1 VISTVDGCLLWPV
14 AAGVLVEADAVARLE
29 GLLARA
35 LEANERLA
43 ALVERQREEIAQLRE
58 ELAVRDRELERVT
71 AELAVLKRML
81 FGRSSER
88 ARPGTAGGDGS
99 DGDGGEEAGGDHR
112 VRPAAGGKSAKRG
125 PGARAGRRDYSHLP
139 RVEVVWD
146 FPGGGYCCPE
156 CGTPFNRL
164 GDHVTELL
172 DWLVIVRVSAHCR
185 RRYRRAC
192 GCRVPATVT
201 APGPPKAIGKGLVS
215 NAFIAHLL
223 TERYV
228 AGRSQNSLVT
238 GLARHGAELSPA
250 TLTGTCAAAGAL
262 LAPLEAAVTARSRGA
277 WHLHADET
285 SWRVFAPREPGGPAR
300 WWLWVF
306 LGPDTAC
313 FVMDPTRSG
322 AVLARHAGI
331 DQATGQLSEQPGPD
345 EDADTCEG
353 PREGP
358 RQLVISSDFYS
369 VYSSAGRKATGLVN
383 LYCWAHV
390 RRYFVRAGDANPDQL
405 TYWTAAW
412 LERIKNLYAAHEQL
426 STAWAGGAAADLEHA
441 RTAWDEALGVIH
453 TERTKQMASP
463 GLQEPAKKALATLD
477 REWDGL
483 VAHRDYP
490 MIGLDNNPAERALRR
505 PVVTRKNAYGSR
517 NEDAARLAARIWT
530 ITATAEMAGLNVITY
545 LTAYLDACGRTGGK
559 PPTGPNLERFLPWT
573 ATREDLN
580 TWAQPPRPG

>member
-1 VISTVDGCLLWPV
+1 VV
-14 AAGVLVEADAVARLE
+14 AGVLVEADAVARLE
-29 GLLARA
+29 GALAQA

-71 AELAVLKRML
+71 AELVVLKRML

-88 ARPGTAGGDGS
+88 ARPGAAGGE
-99 DGDGGEEAGGDHR
+99 GGGEAGGDR

-146 FPGGGYCCPE
+146 FPDGGYCCPQ
-156 CGTPFNRL
+156 CRTPFSRL
-164 GDHVTELL
+164 GDHVTEVL
-172 DWLVIVRVSAHCR
+172 DWVVIVRVSVHCR

-192 GCRVPATVT
+192 SCRVPVTVT

-215 NAFIAHLL
+215 NAFIAQWLV
-223 TERYV
+223 ERYV
-228 AGRSQNSLVT
+228 AGRSHNSLVT
-238 GLARHGAELSPA
+238 GLARHGADISPA
-250 TLTGTCAAAGAL
+250 TLTGTCAAVGAL
-262 LAPLEAAVTARSRGA
+262 LAPLEDAITARSRTA

-285 SWRVFAPREPGGPAR
+285 SWRVFAPREGDGPTK

-331 DQATGQLSEQPGPD
+331 DQTTGQLAPQPSGD
-345 EDADTCEG
+345 
-353 PREGP
+353 EGP

-369 VYSSAGRKATGLVN
+369 VYTSAGRKATGLIN

-390 RRYFVRAGDANPDQL
+390 RRHFVRAGDANPDQL
-405 TYWTAAW
+405 AYWTAAW
-412 LERIKNLYAAHEQL
+412 LERIKNLYTAHEQL
-426 STAWAGGAAADLEHA
+426 STAWADNAASGAAAGATADLEHA
-441 RTAWDEALGVIH
+441 RQAWDAALDVIDA
-453 TERTKQMASP
+453 ERTRQMAAP
-463 GLQEPAKKALATLD
+463 GLQTPAKKALATLD

-483 VAHRDYP
+483 AAHRDYP
-490 MIGLDNNPAERALRR
+490 MISLDNNAAERALRR

-517 NEDAARLAARIWT
+517 TEDAARLAARIWT
-530 ITATAEMAGLNVITY
+530 ITATAELAGLNPITY

-559 PPTGPNLERFLPWT
+559 PPTGPDLQRFQPWT
-573 ATREDLN
+573 ATPDDLH
-580 TWAQPPRPG
+580 TWTQPPRPG